1 MAMASSWG
9 ARHAVCRYESV
20 TTMAKRNNIVAQ
32 QAFAAQPS
40 QSELRRCAGSATVR
54 LIALEEWDA
63 LAGEG
68 IWSHAQ
74 TPAGQVGEQRRLWK
88 YTDRFLR
95 DGVEGKNEEQERK
108 IVRRV
113 LMPKI
118 AKPVSIVR
126 M

>member
-1 MAMASSWG
+1 MAMASGWG

-20 TTMAKRNNIVAQ
+20 TTMVERNNIVAR

-40 QSELRRCAGSATVR
+40 QSDAVMGSATVR

-95 DGVEGKNEEQERK
+95 DGVEGKK
-108 IVRRV
+108 
-113 LMPKI
+113 
-118 AKPVSIVR
+118 
-126 M
+126 